1 MDTIYFVV
9 VPGSIT
15 EIGEKDP
22 FSSTTRPIVAEL
34 LQNFPNPFNPT
45 TTIRYGLPHKSTVQL
60 TVFNTLGQQV
70 ALLQNGEQDA
80 GYHEV
85 RFDGSGLSSG
95 VYFYRMH
102 AGDFVQTRKLLLL
115 R

>member
-1 MDTIYFVV
+1 VI
-9 VPGSIT
+9 
-15 EIGEKDP
+15 
-22 FSSTTRPIVAEL
+22 
-34 LQNFPNPFNPT
+34 
-45 TTIRYGLPHKSTVQL
+45 L

-85 RFDGSGLSSG
+85 RFDGKNLSSG
-95 VYFYRMH
+95 VYFYRIQVRPLDSAVGCDSKSG
-102 AGDFVQTRKLLLL
+102 AGDFTQTKRLVLL